1 MTSRRK
7 PRRKRN
13 GRRRRMVRQDK
24 QILTEFM
31 AAKRERGMMREEE
44 EGGAGGK
51 GILCVATRRG
61 LLAAFLPPW
70 IYHPL
75 SYARLRWRC
84 ERLSWRRFSLSETGN
99 RGPPLSR
106 VCKTASGNAV
116 RRRKPLRAMRTPWN
130 IVKRLGTPFLSYLP
144 LPLRS
149 STSDDHPLRAFLNT
163 SHRRSSFCCNSLP
176 LSLLPF
182 RPSSRKNIHSHRR
195 DNAYCADDNGRHAP
209 CQISKYRVDIS
220 SLVFNDKQTS

>member
-1 MTSRRK
+1 MSVFVFIDYSATTSTSASLWDFAGTNMTSRRK

-31 AAKRERGMMREEE
+31 AAKRGKGMMREG
-44 EGGAGGK
+44 EGEK

-61 LLAAFLPPW
+61 LLAAFLPSW

-84 ERLSWRRFSLSETGN
+84 ERLSCRRFSLSETGN
-99 RGPPLSR
+99 RGLPLSR
-106 VCKTASGNAV
+106 VCKTASGNTV
-116 RRRKPLRAMRTPWN
+116 RCRKPLRATRTPWN
-130 IVKRLGTPFLSYLP
+130 IVKRLGTPFLPYLP

-149 STSDDHPLRAFLNT
+149 STSDDHPLRAFSNT
-163 SHRRSSFCCNSLP
+163 SHQRSSFCCNSLSP
-176 LSLLPF
+176 FLLPF
-182 RPSSRKNIHSHRR
+182 PTFIAERYPLSPAR
-195 DNAYCADDNGRHAP
+195 
-209 CQISKYRVDIS
+209 
-220 SLVFNDKQTS
+220 